1 MKSLKADIFY
11 HGETIDLIVPTRE
24 LAEKSAWY
32 SWFNSQGTTKFTD
45 HGIFPNTPEKQ
56 IAFFNSLSSGSRFAL
71 LLRLKNQ
78 TEPSGVVSLSSI
90 DFRKRTASL
99 AIITDTEATPSIPP
113 FAAMEAVSAVTE
125 HGFNVM
131 GLRRIESGQVYPALS
146 KWNQMLE
153 IFGYRTEGFRRK
165 AYSRGQIVSDEVILA
180 CLYQNFESI
189 CDERAGKFWPGAK
202 AVSQLIRELPKDSF
216 AERLDSMMQDLEM
229 SYFGNCSD

>member
-1 MKSLKADIFY
+1 MKPVKADVFY
-11 HGETIDLIVPTRE
+11 NGETIDLIVPTKE
-24 LAEKSAWY
+24 LAEKSTWY

-56 IAFFNSLSSGSRFAL
+56 VAFFNSLSNGSRFAL
-71 LLRLKNQ
+71 LLRLKNH

-99 AIITDTEATPSIPP
+99 AIITDTEANPSIPP
-113 FAAMEAVSAVTE
+113 FAAMEAVAAVTE

-165 AYSRGQIVSDEVILA
+165 AYSRGQVISDEVAMA
-180 CLYQNFESI
+180 CLYEHFEEISSQR
-189 CDERAGKFWPGAK
+189 DNKFWPGAREI
-202 AVSQLIRELPKDSF
+202 SQLIRKLPKESY
-216 AERLDSMMQDLEM
+216 AEQLDSMMRELENK
-229 SYFGNCSD
+229 YFGKS